1 LKFHFVWQCFKNWL
15 CCEYYPIKCE
25 NFLFCDIIMIGVSY
39 YKWGGYGVQEN
50 QKVYDIT
57 IIGGGPAGL
66 FTAFYGGMRQASVKI
81 IESLPQLGGQLSAL
95 YPEKYIYD
103 VAGFPKIRAQEL
115 INNLKEQMRKFDPIV
130 ALEQSVEKLEK
141 QEDGTFKLTTNKE
154 VHYSKTIIITAGN
167 GAFQP
172 RRLELDSAAQ
182 YEQKNLYY
190 FIEDLNQFAGQK
202 VVVFGGGDSAV
213 DWALMLEPIAEKVSI
228 VHRRD
233 KFRAHEHSVE
243 NLHNSKVDVKTPY
256 VPAELIGDESGIK
269 QVVLETVNGEDK
281 VTLDVDAVICNYGFV
296 SSLGPIKEWGLDIEK
311 NSIVVNSK
319 METNIPGIYA
329 AGDICTYDGKVKL
342 IACGFGEAPTA
353 VNNAKAFIDPKAK
366 IQPLHSSSM
375 FNK

>member
-1 LKFHFVWQCFKNWL
+1 MK
-15 CCEYYPIKCE
+15 E
-25 NFLFCDIIMIGVSY
+25 D
-39 YKWGGYGVQEN
+39 

-81 IESLPQLGGQLSAL
+81 IESLPQLGGQLAAL
-95 YPEKYIYD
+95 YPEKNIYD

-115 INNLKEQMRKFDPIV
+115 VNNLKEQMAKFKPTV
-130 ALEQSVEKLEK
+130 VLEQSVDTLEK
-141 QEDGTFKLTTNKE
+141 QESGIFKLTTNKE
-154 VHYSKTIIITAGN
+154 VHFSKTVIITAGN

-172 RRLELDSAAQ
+172 RRIELENATQ
-182 YEQKNLYY
+182 YEGKNLHY
-190 FIEDLNQFAGQK
+190 FIDELNQFACKK

-213 DWALMLEPIAEKVSI
+213 DWALMLEPIAEKVTI

-243 NLHNSKVDVKTPY
+243 NLHNSKVEIKTPF
-256 VPAELIGDESGIK
+256 VPAEFYGDENGIN
-269 QVVLETVNGEDK
+269 QVVINSVDGETKDIM
-281 VTLDVDAVICNYGFV
+281 DVDAVIVNYGFV
-296 SSLGPIKEWGLDIEK
+296 SSLGPIKSWGLEIEK

-329 AGDICTYDGKVKL
+329 AGDICTYEGKVKL

-353 VNNAKAFIDPKAK
+353 VNNAKAYIDPKAK
-366 IQPLHSSSM
+366 IQPQHSSSM
-375 FNK
+375 F